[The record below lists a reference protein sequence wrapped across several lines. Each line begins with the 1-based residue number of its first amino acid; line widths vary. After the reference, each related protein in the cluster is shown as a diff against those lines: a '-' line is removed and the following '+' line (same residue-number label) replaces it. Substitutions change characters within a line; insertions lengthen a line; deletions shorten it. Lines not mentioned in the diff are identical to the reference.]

1 MKTLTAVLF
10 AGGES
15 RRMGVDKA
23 TLVINGEPLWSRQL
37 RLLRELE
44 PQQVM
49 ISARSRPAWCPPEIE
64 VALDAEPSR
73 GPLSGLAAVLAAI
86 TTTHALVLAMDLP
99 LIEVDVIRGLW
110 AACEMEGGAVP
121 IHGNFFEPLCAIYPA
136 SASGTVNAALA
147 SDNYSLQAVMHELRL
162 RKLVRTIP
170 ISSVYRP
177 IFLNLNSPAELLT
190 LQARSWAG

>member
-15 RRMGVDKA
+15 RRMGTDKA
-23 TLVINGEPLWSRQL
+23 TLVINGEPLWSRQV

-49 ISARSRPAWCPPEIE
+49 ISARSRPAWCPPEIP
-64 VALDAEPSR
+64 VVLDAPPSR

-99 LIEVDVIRGLW
+99 LIEARFLRVLW
-110 AACEMEGGAVP
+110 AKCEPSKGVVP
-121 IHGNFFEPLCAIYPA
+121 SCDELLEPLCAIYPA
-136 SASGTVNAALA
+136 SAHGLVSDALTGE
-147 SDNYSLQAVMHELRL
+147 DFSLHGSIAGLCARRL
-162 RKLVRTIP
+162 LQVVP
-170 ISSVYRP
+170 ISSADQP
-177 IFLNLNSPAELLT
+177 FFFNLNSPAELSV
-190 LQARSWAG
+190 LQTRGRVI